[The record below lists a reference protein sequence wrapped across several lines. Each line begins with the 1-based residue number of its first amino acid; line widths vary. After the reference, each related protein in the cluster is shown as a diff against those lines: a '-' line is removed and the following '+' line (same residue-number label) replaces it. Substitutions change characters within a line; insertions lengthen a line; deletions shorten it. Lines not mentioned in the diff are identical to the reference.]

1 MSNYFCNISNS
12 RSQKE
17 TGVLATEHYEY
28 ISRTGKY
35 SPEEEKENQAAFAH
49 LEYVQRMNNFS
60 KKVEYE
66 DLVYSENIN
75 MPSWAEQNPNSFWIA
90 SETYER
96 ANGRTYSEFLFSL
109 PHELTDEE
117 NKEIVDRFCNK
128 TFGKDFVYSY
138 GIHSK
143 PSSEEGVQNIHVHI
157 MFCERRLDG
166 IDRPVEQFFK
176 RYNSN
181 YPERGGAKKDRYWN
195 NSKMF
200 FHVRK
205 EMEKCIN
212 EKLEEKGLEKVSC
225 ETLKAQRLV
234 ALSAGDILK
243 AEFLDRPPV
252 NCPGSILMKI
262 NKYGIESLT
271 ENEKEQYNLYLTT
284 KEIRK
289 ISLEEY
295 QRKLQEKNS
304 KEFVVPTEKEARDF
318 INNTKEIILDR
329 AKFAIFESRKKL
341 ENINEFNSFEKNRE
355 AYLEE
360 YLGMGVLISEE
371 KNLQLKYNA
380 TLAFENY
387 TQQNLDKVYEKK
399 YQENFSSLKHDE
411 FNFEN
416 KYYYLLEKI
425 STDLSNEKLLLEKN
439 KEQLLNNY
447 KEEMYPYDKEI
458 NKKILLQLSK
468 VAYNDSR
475 KESIETILNKYK
487 EDEEIEKRLSK
498 LSKNTF
504 ISKIFNSRSQEIEI
518 TKLNIEKEKIKEEID
533 KLFTSTFYNDS
544 KLQTTFILKKLELL
558 DKEKN
563 TDTYKVK
570 ENIFKDFYKKYKE
583 IKEKLSVL
591 EVSIQYTDEKIKEFS
606 PFIQEQKKKLKEI
619 NGKTIIE
626 KDFISPDVTSNNYI
640 DTTVENIREQ
650 LLNSSK
656 NREKTLEDI
665 IIKNNK
671 MYSELKAIENKI
683 LSFEKILKN
692 EKKIEEISIKKNLQ
706 PEKIIAGYQKSL
718 EKNKEN
724 IFNMVKE
731 FKTERRKIQS
741 SLATKNIFEKNKIYE
756 TILQNLENSRKR
768 LFSELDNL
776 KSRNEK
782 TNIVF
787 DKIKNNSWEIENLKK
802 LFDKNLEKDKLKEDI
817 NSGKIKTEKVLDN
830 TNIKI
835 SENIV
840 SKEEKENGK
849 EVKTINSSK
858 KSINNNKKIRGN
870 YITVIPKKKRKRDSL
885 VDEDDVNIKE
895 YGDE

>member
-35 SPEEEKENQAAFAH
+35 SPEEEKENQAAFSH

-66 DLVYSENIN
+66 DLVYSENMN

-128 TFGKDFVYSY
+128 TFGENFVYSY

-143 PSSEEGVQNIHVHI
+143 PSSEEGIQNIHVHI

-176 RYNSN
+176 RYNSK

-205 EMEKCIN
+205 EIEKCIN
-212 EKLEEKGLEKVSC
+212 ERLEEKGLEKVSC
-225 ETLKAQRLV
+225 ETLKAQRLI

-284 KEIRK
+284 KEIKK

-304 KEFVVPTEKEARDF
+304 KEFTVPNEKEARDF

-329 AKFAIFESRKKL
+329 AKFAIFESRKNL

-360 YLGMGVLISEE
+360 YLGMDVLISEE

-387 TQQNLDKVYEKK
+387 TQQNLNKVYEKK
-399 YQENFSSLKHDE
+399 HQENFSSLKHNE
-411 FNFEN
+411 FNFSN
-416 KYYYLLEKI
+416 RYYYLLEKV
-425 STDLSNEKLLLEKN
+425 SANLSNEKLLLEKN

-447 KEEMYPYDKEI
+447 KADIYSYDKEN
-458 NKKILLQLSK
+458 NKKILQQLLK
-468 VAYNDSR
+468 AAYNDSR

-487 EDEEIEKRLSK
+487 EDEEIERNLSK
-498 LSKNTF
+498 LNKNTF
-504 ISKIFNSRSQEIEI
+504 ISKIFSNKSQEIEI

-563 TDTYKVK
+563 TDTYKET
-570 ENIFKDFYKKYKE
+570 ENIFKDFYKKYE
-583 IKEKLSVL
+583 DIKEKLSVL

-619 NGKTIIE
+619 NGKTTIE
-626 KDFISPDVTSNNYI
+626 KDFISPGVTSNNYI

-656 NREKTLEDI
+656 NREETLEDI

-683 LSFEKILKN
+683 LSFEKILKD
-692 EKKIEEISIKKNLQ
+692 EKKIKEISIKKNLQ

-718 EKNKEN
+718 EKNKEK
-724 IFNMVKE
+724 IFDMIKE
-731 FKTERRKIQS
+731 YKNERRKIQS
-741 SLATKNIFEKNKIYE
+741 SLATKNIFKKNKIYE

-768 LFSELDNL
+768 LFSELDYL

-787 DKIKNNSWEIENLKK
+787 NEIKNNSWEIENFKK
-802 LFDKNLEKDKLKEDI
+802 LFDKNIEKDKLKEDI
-817 NSGKIKTEKVLDN
+817 NPGKIKMEKVPDN
-830 TNIKI
+830 TDVKI

-840 SKEEKENGK
+840 SKEEKENSSK
-849 EVKTINSSK
+849 IKTLNSSK
-858 KSINNNKKIRGN
+858 KSINNNDKKIRGN
-870 YITVIPKKKRKRDSL
+870 YITIIPKKKKRDSL
-885 VDEDDVNIKE
+885 VDEDDLNIKE
-895 YGDE
+895 YGDD

>member
-35 SPEEEKENQAAFAH
+35 SPEEEKENQAAFSH

-66 DLVYSENIN
+66 DLVYSENMN

-128 TFGKDFVYSY
+128 TFGENFVYSY

-143 PSSEEGVQNIHVHI
+143 PSSEEGIQNIHVHI

-176 RYNSN
+176 RYNSK

-205 EMEKCIN
+205 EIEKCIN
-212 EKLEEKGLEKVSC
+212 ERLEEKGLEKVSC
-225 ETLKAQRLV
+225 ETLKAQRLI

-284 KEIRK
+284 KEIKK

-304 KEFVVPTEKEARDF
+304 KEFTVPNEKEARDF

-329 AKFAIFESRKKL
+329 AKFAIFESRKNL

-355 AYLEE
+355 TYLEE
-360 YLGMGVLISEE
+360 YLGMGILISEE

-380 TLAFENY
+380 TLTFENY

-399 YQENFSSLKHDE
+399 YQENFSSLKHNE
-411 FNFEN
+411 FNFED

-439 KEQLLNNY
+439 KEQLVNNY
-447 KEEMYPYDKEI
+447 KVDIYSYDKED
-458 NKKILLQLSK
+458 NKKILLQLLK

-487 EDEEIEKRLSK
+487 EDEEIEKKLSK

-563 TDTYKVK
+563 NDTYKEK

-583 IKEKLSVL
+583 IKEKLSIL
-591 EVSIQYTDEKIKEFS
+591 DVSIQYTDEKIKEFS

-619 NGKTIIE
+619 NGKTTIE
-626 KDFISPDVTSNNYI
+626 KDFISPGVTSNNYI

-656 NREKTLEDI
+656 NREEKLEDI

-683 LSFEKILKN
+683 LSFEKILKD
-692 EKKIEEISIKKNLQ
+692 EKKIKEISIKKNLL

-718 EKNKEN
+718 EKNKEK
-724 IFNMVKE
+724 IFDMVKE
-731 FKTERRKIQS
+731 YKNERRKIQS

-756 TILQNLENSRKR
+756 TILQTLENSRKR

-782 TNIVF
+782 TNIIF
-787 DKIKNNSWEIENLKK
+787 DEIKNNSWEIDNLKK
-802 LFDKNLEKDKLKEDI
+802 LFNKNIEKDKVKEDI
-817 NSGKIKTEKVLDN
+817 NPGKIKTEKVLDN
-830 TNIKI
+830 TDIKM

-840 SKEEKENGK
+840 SKEEKENSS
-849 EVKTINSSK
+849 EIKTVNSSK
-858 KSINNNKKIRGN
+858 KSIDSNDKKIRGN
-870 YITVIPKKKRKRDSL
+870 YINIIPKKKKRDSL
-885 VDEDDVNIKE
+885 VDEDDLNIKE
-895 YGDE
+895 YGDD

>member
-35 SPEEEKENQAAFAH
+35 SPEEEKENQDASAH

-66 DLVYSENIN
+66 DLVYAENVN
-75 MPSWAEQNPNSFWIA
+75 MPSWAEKNPNSFWIA

-117 NKEIVDRFCNK
+117 NKEIVDKFCKK
-128 TFGKDFVYSY
+128 TFGENFVYSY

-143 PSSEEGVQNIHVHI
+143 PSSEEGIQNIHVHI
-157 MFCERRLDG
+157 MFCERRLDE
-166 IDRPVEQFFK
+166 IDRPAEQFFK
-176 RYNSN
+176 RYNSK

-200 FHVRK
+200 FCVRK
-205 EMEKCIN
+205 EIEKCIN
-212 EKLEEKGLEKVSC
+212 ERLEEKGLEKVSC

-271 ENEKEQYNLYLTT
+271 KNEKGQYNLYLTT

-304 KEFVVPTEKEARDF
+304 KEFTIPTEKEARDF
-318 INNTKEIILDR
+318 IDNAKEIILDR
-329 AKFAIFESRKKL
+329 AKFAIFESRKNF
-341 ENINEFNSFEKNRE
+341 ENINEFNNFEKNRG

-360 YLGMGVLISEE
+360 YLGMGILISEE

-380 TLAFENY
+380 SLTFESY
-387 TQQNLDKVYEKK
+387 TQQNSDKVYEKK
-399 YQENFSSLKHDE
+399 YQENFSSLKHNE
-411 FNFEN
+411 FNFDS
-416 KYYYLLEKI
+416 KYYYLLNKI

-447 KEEMYPYDKEI
+447 KADIYSYDKEN
-458 NKKILLQLSK
+458 NKKILLQLLK

-475 KESIETILNKYK
+475 KESIEAILNKYK
-487 EDEEIEKRLSK
+487 EDEEIERNLSK
-498 LSKNTF
+498 LNKNTF
-504 ISKIFNSRSQEIEI
+504 ISKIFSNKSQEIEI

-563 TDTYKVK
+563 TDTYKET
-570 ENIFKDFYKKYKE
+570 ENIFKDFYKKYE
-583 IKEKLSVL
+583 DIKEKLSVL
-591 EVSIQYTDEKIKEFS
+591 EVSIQYTDEKIKEYS
-606 PFIQEQKKKLKEI
+606 PFIQEQKKKLEEI
-619 NGKTIIE
+619 YREKIIE
-626 KDFISPDVTSNNYI
+626 KDFISPGVTSNNYV

-650 LLNSSK
+650 LKNTK
-656 NREKTLEDI
+656 NREETLEDI

-671 MYSELKAIENKI
+671 MYSELKTIENKI

-692 EKKIEEISIKKNLQ
+692 EKKIEKISIKKNLQ
-706 PEKIIAGYQKSL
+706 PKKVMAGYQKSL

-724 IFNMVKE
+724 IFNMAEE
-731 FKTERRKIQS
+731 FKVERRNIQS

-787 DKIKNNSWEIENLKK
+787 DKIKNNSWKIENLKK

>member
-128 TFGKDFVYSY
+128 TFGENFVYSY

-143 PSSEEGVQNIHVHI
+143 PSSEEGIQNIHVHI

-329 AKFAIFESRKKL
+329 AKFAVFESRKKL

-360 YLGMGVLISEE
+360 YVGMGVLISEE

-387 TQQNLDKVYEKK
+387 TQQNLNKVYEKK
-399 YQENFSSLKHDE
+399 HQENFSSLKHNE
-411 FNFEN
+411 FNFSN
-416 KYYYLLEKI
+416 RYYYLLEKV
-425 STDLSNEKLLLEKN
+425 SANLSNEKLLLEKN

-447 KEEMYPYDKEI
+447 KADIYSYDKEN
-458 NKKILLQLSK
+458 NKKILQQLLK
-468 VAYNDSR
+468 AAYNDSR

-487 EDEEIEKRLSK
+487 EDEEVEKKLSK

-504 ISKIFNSRSQEIEI
+504 VSKIFSSKSQETEI

-563 TDTYKVK
+563 TDTYKET
-570 ENIFKDFYKKYKE
+570 ENIFKDFYKKYE
-583 IKEKLSVL
+583 DIKEKLSVL

-619 NGKTIIE
+619 NEKTTIE
-626 KDFISPDVTSNNYI
+626 KDFISPGVASNNYI

-656 NREKTLEDI
+656 NREETLEDI

-683 LSFEKILKN
+683 LSFEKILKD
-692 EKKIEEISIKKNLQ
+692 EKKIKEISIKKNLQ

-718 EKNKEN
+718 EKNKEK
-724 IFNMVKE
+724 IFDMIKE
-731 FKTERRKIQS
+731 YKNERRKIQS

-756 TILQNLENSRKR
+756 TILQTLENSRKR

-776 KSRNEK
+776 KTRNEK
-782 TNIVF
+782 TNIIF
-787 DKIKNNSWEIENLKK
+787 DKIKNNSWEIENFKK
-802 LFDKNLEKDKLKEDI
+802 LFNKNIEKDKLKEDI
-817 NSGKIKTEKVLDN
+817 NPGKIKMEKVLDN
-830 TNIKI
+830 TDVKI

-840 SKEEKENGK
+840 SKEEKEISS
-849 EVKTINSSK
+849 EIKTVNSSK
-858 KSINNNKKIRGN
+858 KSINNNDKKIRGN
-870 YITVIPKKKRKRDSL
+870 YINIIPKKKKRESL
-885 VDEDDVNIKE
+885 VDEDDLNIKE
-895 YGDE
+895 YGDD

>member
-17 TGVLATEHYEY
+17 TRVLATEHYEY

-329 AKFAIFESRKKL
+329 AKFAVFESRKKL

-355 AYLEE
+355 TYLEE
-360 YLGMGVLISEE
+360 YLGMGILISEE

-380 TLAFENY
+380 ALTFENY
-387 TQQNLDKVYEKK
+387 TQQNLNKVYEKK
-399 YQENFSSLKHDE
+399 HQENFSSLKHNE
-411 FNFEN
+411 FNFSN
-416 KYYYLLEKI
+416 RYYYLLEKV
-425 STDLSNEKLLLEKN
+425 SANLSNEKLLLEKN

-447 KEEMYPYDKEI
+447 KADIYSYDKEN
-458 NKKILLQLSK
+458 NKKILQQLLK
-468 VAYNDSR
+468 AAYNDSR

-487 EDEEIEKRLSK
+487 EDEEIERNLSK
-498 LSKNTF
+498 LNKNTF
-504 ISKIFNSRSQEIEI
+504 ISKIFSNKSQEIEI

-563 TDTYKVK
+563 TDTYKET
-570 ENIFKDFYKKYKE
+570 ENIFKDFYKKYE
-583 IKEKLSVL
+583 DIKEKLSVL

-619 NGKTIIE
+619 NEKTTIE
-626 KDFISPDVTSNNYI
+626 KDFISPGVASNNYI

-656 NREKTLEDI
+656 NREETLEDI

-683 LSFEKILKN
+683 LSFEKILKD
-692 EKKIEEISIKKNLQ
+692 EKKIKEISIKKNLQ

-718 EKNKEN
+718 EKNKEK
-724 IFNMVKE
+724 IFDMIKE
-731 FKTERRKIQS
+731 YKNERRKIQS

-756 TILQNLENSRKR
+756 TILQTLENSRKR

-776 KSRNEK
+776 KSKNEK

-787 DKIKNNSWEIENLKK
+787 DKIKNNSWEIENFKK
-802 LFDKNLEKDKLKEDI
+802 LFNKNIEKDKLKEDI
-817 NSGKIKTEKVLDN
+817 NPGKIKMEKVLDN
-830 TNIKI
+830 TDVKI

-840 SKEEKENGK
+840 SKEEKEISS
-849 EVKTINSSK
+849 EIKTVNSSK
-858 KSINNNKKIRGN
+858 KSINNNDKKIRGN
-870 YITVIPKKKRKRDSL
+870 YINIIPKKKKRESL
-885 VDEDDVNIKE
+885 VDEDDLNIKE
-895 YGDE
+895 YGDD

>member
-329 AKFAIFESRKKL
+329 AKFAVFESRKKL

-387 TQQNLDKVYEKK
+387 TQQNLNKVYEKK
-399 YQENFSSLKHDE
+399 HQENFSSLKHNE
-411 FNFEN
+411 FNFSN
-416 KYYYLLEKI
+416 RYYYLLEKV
-425 STDLSNEKLLLEKN
+425 SANLSNEKLLLEKN

-447 KEEMYPYDKEI
+447 KADIYSYDKEN
-458 NKKILLQLSK
+458 NKKILQQLLK
-468 VAYNDSR
+468 AAYNDSR

-487 EDEEIEKRLSK
+487 EDEEIERNLSK
-498 LSKNTF
+498 LNKNTF
-504 ISKIFNSRSQEIEI
+504 ISKIFSNKSQEIEI

-563 TDTYKVK
+563 TDTYKET
-570 ENIFKDFYKKYKE
+570 ENIFKDFYKKYE
-583 IKEKLSVL
+583 DIKEKLSVL

-619 NGKTIIE
+619 NEKTTIE
-626 KDFISPDVTSNNYI
+626 KDFISPGVASNNYI

-656 NREKTLEDI
+656 NREETLEDI

-683 LSFEKILKN
+683 LSFEKILKD
-692 EKKIEEISIKKNLQ
+692 EKKIKEISIKKNLQ

-718 EKNKEN
+718 EKNKEK
-724 IFNMVKE
+724 IFDMIKE
-731 FKTERRKIQS
+731 YKNERRKIQS

-756 TILQNLENSRKR
+756 TILQTLENSRKR

-776 KSRNEK
+776 KSKNEK

-787 DKIKNNSWEIENLKK
+787 DEIKNNSWEIENFKK
-802 LFDKNLEKDKLKEDI
+802 LFNKNIEKDKLKEDI
-817 NSGKIKTEKVLDN
+817 NPGKIKMEKVLDN
-830 TNIKI
+830 TDVKI

-840 SKEEKENGK
+840 SKEEKEISS
-849 EVKTINSSK
+849 EIKTVNSSK
-858 KSINNNKKIRGN
+858 KSINNNDKKIRGN
-870 YITVIPKKKRKRDSL
+870 YINIIPKKKKRESL
-885 VDEDDVNIKE
+885 VDEDDLNIKE
-895 YGDE
+895 YGDD

>member
-329 AKFAIFESRKKL
+329 AKFAVFESRKKL

-387 TQQNLDKVYEKK
+387 TQQNLNKVYEKK
-399 YQENFSSLKHDE
+399 HQENLSSLKHNE
-411 FNFEN
+411 FNFSN
-416 KYYYLLEKI
+416 RYYYLLEKV
-425 STDLSNEKLLLEKN
+425 SANLSNEKLLLEKN

-447 KEEMYPYDKEI
+447 KADIYSYDKEN
-458 NKKILLQLSK
+458 NKKILQQLLK
-468 VAYNDSR
+468 AAYNDSR

-487 EDEEIEKRLSK
+487 EDEEIERNLSK
-498 LSKNTF
+498 LNKNTF
-504 ISKIFNSRSQEIEI
+504 ISKIFSNKSQEIEI

-563 TDTYKVK
+563 TDTYKET
-570 ENIFKDFYKKYKE
+570 ENIFKDFYKKYE
-583 IKEKLSVL
+583 DIKEKLSVL

-619 NGKTIIE
+619 NEKTTIE
-626 KDFISPDVTSNNYI
+626 KDFISPGVASNNYI

-656 NREKTLEDI
+656 NREETLEDI

-683 LSFEKILKN
+683 LSFEKILKD
-692 EKKIEEISIKKNLQ
+692 EKKIKEISIKKNLQ

-718 EKNKEN
+718 EKNKEK
-724 IFNMVKE
+724 IFDMIKE
-731 FKTERRKIQS
+731 YKNERRKIQS

-756 TILQNLENSRKR
+756 TILQTLENSRKR

-776 KSRNEK
+776 KSKNEK

-787 DKIKNNSWEIENLKK
+787 DEIKNNSWEIENFKK
-802 LFDKNLEKDKLKEDI
+802 LFNKNIEKDKLKEDI
-817 NSGKIKTEKVLDN
+817 NPGKIKMEKVLDN
-830 TNIKI
+830 TDVKI

-840 SKEEKENGK
+840 SKEEKEISS
-849 EVKTINSSK
+849 EIKTVNSSK
-858 KSINNNKKIRGN
+858 KSINNNDKKIRGN
-870 YITVIPKKKRKRDSL
+870 YINIIPKKKKRESL
-885 VDEDDVNIKE
+885 VDEDDLNIKE
-895 YGDE
+895 YGDD